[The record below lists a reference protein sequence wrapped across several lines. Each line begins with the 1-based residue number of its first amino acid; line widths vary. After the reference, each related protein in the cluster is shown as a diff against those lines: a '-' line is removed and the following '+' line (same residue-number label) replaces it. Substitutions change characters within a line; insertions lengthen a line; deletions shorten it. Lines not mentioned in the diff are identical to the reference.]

1 MEKGGQVL
9 VIITAGVY
17 IETPPFHL
25 SNKQKEIFRYLKNSS
40 EVHIY
45 DHIKQLLFELI
56 LRENLINSAIKFSQS
71 EVDFTIFQTSKFNPR
86 YWTKTPRGYW
96 LRSNVLPS
104 DAIKD
109 IFRNGKEYG
118 FECSTAIVIL
128 FYYAVLQSIEE
139 RAFNRLFSHLLV
151 WDWSYD
157 EDLGVVTK
165 VGNEFIPGDILY
177 FYNPDYNHPVWIGEN
192 VVFLGDKKY
201 FGHGIGMGTAE
212 EMIEALNSLRKKDA
226 TRSAR
231 LIPQHS
237 RLNYRYL
244 SQFSKRI

>member
-1 MEKGGQVL
+1 MEKGGQVF
-9 VIITAGVY
+9 VIIAAGIYV
-17 IETPPFHL
+17 ETPPFHL
-25 SNKQKEIFRYLKNSS
+25 SSKQQEIFRYLKDSS

-45 DHIKQLLFELI
+45 DHIRQLLFELI
-56 LRENLINSAIKFSQS
+56 LRENLINGAIKLSES
-71 EVDFTIFQTSKFNPR
+71 EVDFTIFQASKFNPL
-86 YWTKTPRGYW
+86 YWTKTPRGYL
-96 LRSNVLPS
+96 LRTNVLPS

-109 IFRNGKEYG
+109 IYQNGKEYG
-118 FECSTAIVIL
+118 FECSTAIVVL

-139 RAFNRLFSHLLV
+139 NAFNQLFSHLLV

-157 EDLGVVTK
+157 DDLGVVTK
-165 VGNEFIPGDILY
+165 VGTDFIPGDVLY
-177 FYNPDYNHPVWIGEN
+177 FYNPDFVNPVWIGEN

-212 EMIEALNSLRKKDA
+212 EMIEALNTLRKKDA
-226 TRSAR
+226 TRSAH
-231 LIPQHS
+231 LIHQYS